1 MYMAK
6 KQAADLQSGSFLLT
20 TRLCLLIVAC
30 QLVSM
35 LWLKMASLVLLN
47 LFSVDTEVDV
57 GGILWKKCFHRKTP
71 AVRSLFQ

>member
-6 KQAADLQSGSFLLT
+6 KQAADLKSGLFLLT

-35 LWLKMASLVLLN
+35 LLLKMASLVLLN
-47 LFSVDTEVDV
+47 
-57 GGILWKKCFHRKTP
+57 
-71 AVRSLFQ
+71 

>member
-6 KQAADLQSGSFLLT
+6 KQAADLKSGLFLLT

-35 LWLKMASLVLLN
+35 LLLKMASLVLLN

-57 GGILWKKCFHRKTP
+57 GVFYGKSAFTGKHL
-71 AVRSLFQ
+71 Q